1 MRQAT
6 IPALSLLSALS
17 LAMFIGCKGTMHTTY
32 SGEAP
37 QPLGQVL
44 DQHWHTMITNAQAS
58 DFVIYQHEWIGTTVQ
73 LNAAGQEHVVQI
85 ARRLADVPFP
95 VLIEPVT
102 FRPFEGHRYEEK
114 EFTDVT
120 RERREIL
127 EADLARRETADADR
141 RAEIDAGRRQEI
153 VHFLSTMG
161 YAAANDR
168 VFVASPYAPGIS
180 GSEGARAFDRTLF
193 QDNNGNNGNGRGGGF
208 GGGSF

>member
-1 MRQAT
+1 
-6 IPALSLLSALS
+6 
-17 LAMFIGCKGTMHTTY
+17 MFVGCKGVMHTTY

-37 QPLGQVL
+37 QPLGQVN

-73 LNAAGQEHVVQI
+73 LNPAGQQHLVQI

-102 FRPFEGHRYEEK
+102 FRPFEDHRYEEK

-127 EADLARRETADADR
+127 EADHARRETVDADR
-141 RAEIDAGRRQEI
+141 RAEIDAARRQEI
-153 VHFLSTMG
+153 VHFLSVMG
-161 YAAANDR
+161 YGAANDR
-168 VFVASPYAPGIS
+168 VFVATPYAPGIT

-193 QDNNGNNGNGRGGGF
+193 QNNNGNNGNGGGNGGGNGN